1 MFFTMGG
8 QHTIQNV
15 KVNYILQFFVVFL
28 PPIALVVSL
37 KSFNLIHYLISLED
51 IHYGRYQR

>member
-1 MFFTMGG
+1 MGG

-28 PPIALVVSL
+28 PPITLVVSL